1 MLPVVNLL
9 CSIMQLFVESLISTR
24 PVVASVV
31 KLLICSRKVEDEPAI
46 NHLIGIMA

>member
-1 MLPVVNLL
+1 MPVVNLP
-9 CSIMQLFVESLISTR
+9 CSVMQLFAESLISTCLL
-24 PVVASVV
+24 VASVV